1 MAKGSMAVSAY
12 IMLIGKLIV
21 EIVLLSMFTSQ
32 VIIPGINAAEVI
44 ESVSLSNSLATSI
57 NSLSV
62 QEEGTIKF
70 TFSKEFL
77 VITGIDG
84 KKNFIAVEKE
94 DKKVFL
100 EARLKNLIHK
110 KTKTLIIKKDFSSNL
125 IEVIPE

>member
-1 MAKGSMAVSAY
+1 MLKGSMAVSAY

-57 NSLSV
+57 NSLSI
-62 QEEGTIKF
+62 QDEGTIKF

-77 VITGIDG
+77 IITGIES
-84 KKNFIAVEKE
+84 KNFIAVEKE

-100 EARLKNLIHK
+100 EAKLKNLIHK

>member
-1 MAKGSMAVSAY
+1 MLKGSMAVSAY